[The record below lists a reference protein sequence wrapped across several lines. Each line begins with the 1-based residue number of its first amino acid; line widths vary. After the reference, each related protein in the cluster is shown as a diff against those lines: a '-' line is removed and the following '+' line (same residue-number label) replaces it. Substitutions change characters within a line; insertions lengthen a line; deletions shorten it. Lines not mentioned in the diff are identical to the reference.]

1 VKDRRV
7 AYSIAAGFAA
17 LLAGIVASVA
27 DLPQVAIVAGG
38 FGFLAAIVA
47 TGIGARLRS
56 VEDEHARIVSERDSL
71 RRELDA
77 LAAIFAEEASTS
89 RAHNLPLA
97 QPPMEAS
104 VDSVSGLL
112 GEQHYKVL
120 VQKRVAAARRALQPI
135 SLVMFQVDGLDD
147 ASPEQCDQAIAALG
161 EVITATLRESDAA
174 CRIGPSMAS
183 AILEDTAEAGAV
195 WAAERIRGTLHQS
208 ELGDHLTISA
218 GVACYPTHA
227 LSALELMDRTQRALD
242 HARSQGRDRLEV
254 ATSD

>member
-17 LLAGIVASVA
+17 LVAGMVASVA
-27 DLPQVAIVAGG
+27 DQPDVGLLAGG
-38 FGFLAAIVA
+38 FGFLAAIGA
-47 TGIGARLRS
+47 TAIGARLRS
-56 VEDEHARIVSERDSL
+56 SEDARVQVTAERDDL

-97 QPPMEAS
+97 QPQMEAS
-104 VDSVSGLL
+104 VDTVSGLL

-135 SLVMFQVDGLDD
+135 SLVMFQVDGLDG
-147 ASPEQCDQAIAALG
+147 ATREQCDEAIAALG

-174 CRIGPSMAS
+174 CRIGASMAS

-208 ELGDHLTISA
+208 ELGDALTISA

-227 LSALELMDRTQRALD
+227 LSALELMDRAQRALD

>member
-17 LLAGIVASVA
+17 LVAGMVASLANEPDVG
-27 DLPQVAIVAGG
+27 LIAGG
-38 FGFLAAIVA
+38 FGFLAAIGA
-47 TGIGARLRS
+47 TAIGAGLRGAQDTHDRL
-56 VEDEHARIVSERDSL
+56 VDERDGL

-97 QPPMEAS
+97 QPQMEAS
-104 VDSVSGLL
+104 VDTVSGLL

-147 ASPEQCDQAIAALG
+147 APQNECDAAVAALG
-161 EVITATLRESDAA
+161 EVITSTLRESDAA

-195 WAAERIRGTLHQS
+195 WAAERIRGTLHES
-208 ELGDHLTISA
+208 TIGDQLTISA

-227 LSALELMDRTQRALD
+227 LSALELMDRAQRALD

>member
-1 VKDRRV
+1 V
-7 AYSIAAGFAA
+7 AYSIAVGFAS
-17 LLAGIVASVA
+17 LVAGIVASVA
-27 DLPQVAIVAGG
+27 EIPDLGLVAGG

-47 TGIGARLRS
+47 TAIGAGLRTSDDALTRLAA
-56 VEDEHARIVSERDSL
+56 DRDGL

-77 LAAIFAEEASTS
+77 LAAIFADEASTS

-97 QPPMEAS
+97 NPYPEVV
-104 VDSVSGLL
+104 VDTVSGLL
-112 GEQHYKVL
+112 EEQHYKVL

-135 SLVMFQVDGLDD
+135 SLVMFQVDGLEH
-147 ASPEQCDQAIAALG
+147 ASPAQCDAAIAALG
-161 EVITATLRESDAA
+161 EVITTTLRESDAA
-174 CRIGPSMAS
+174 CRIGPSTAS

-208 ELGDHLTISA
+208 EIGDVLTISA

-227 LSALELMDRTQRALD
+227 LSALELMDRAQRALD

-254 ATSD
+254 ATAD

>member
-1 VKDRRV
+1 M

-17 LLAGIVASVA
+17 LVAGMVASVA
-27 DLPQVAIVAGG
+27 DQPDVGLLAGG
-38 FGFLAAIVA
+38 FGFLAAIGA
-47 TGIGARLRS
+47 TAIGARLRS
-56 VEDEHARIVSERDSL
+56 SEDARVQVTAERDDL

-97 QPPMEAS
+97 QPQMEAS
-104 VDSVSGLL
+104 VDTVSGLL

-135 SLVMFQVDGLDD
+135 SLVMFQVDGLDG
-147 ASPEQCDQAIAALG
+147 ATREQCDEAIAALG

-174 CRIGPSMAS
+174 CRIGASMAS

-208 ELGDHLTISA
+208 ELGDALTISA

-227 LSALELMDRTQRALD
+227 LSALELMDRAQRALD